1 MKKEVIASVSILLGA
16 SVGATA
22 MKTYQNK
29 KQLKSSETLQKM
41 GQFYDLLVRWISIKQ
56 QGNSLSTYFL
66 KNGYKTIALYGMKE
80 LGERLYDELKGSEI
94 EIKYIIDKNAQA
106 IYSDIDVVTPEEPLD
121 KVDAIVVT
129 AVYYFEEIEE
139 RLEGKVD
146 CPIISLEDVIYE
158 M

>member
-1 MKKEVIASVSILLGA
+1 MRKEVIASVSMLLGV

-22 MKTYQNK
+22 MKTYHNK
-29 KQLKSSETLQKM
+29 KQLKGSETLQKM
-41 GQFYDLLVRWISIKQ
+41 GQFYDLLVRWLSIKQ

-80 LGERLYDELKGSEI
+80 LGERLCDELKGSEI

-106 IYSDIDVVTPEEPLD
+106 IYSDIDVVTPEAPLD

-139 RLEGKVD
+139 QLEGKVN